1 MIVKAVV
8 EVVPKAVESGDVVVA
23 AADCSVDK
31 SLGIC
36 KACAILA
43 SANLTVVSASVGVGF
58 GGVPD
63 AVVGPDGCIGRI
75 ASSGSLETCRTVSN
89 SQDVLS
95 ASSVVER
102 NSSLSDIF
110 CRRVVSRYI
119 CVCDMVCDLLSDG
132 RSDRRSRLVDD
143 IQRIDLLRA
152 SEDVIE
158 LLKDQVKVYV
168 VGA

>member
-8 EVVPKAVESGDVVVA
+8 EVVPKAGESGDVVVT

-36 KACAILA
+36 KTCAILA
-43 SANLTVVSASVGVGF
+43 SANLTVVSASVGVWF

-63 AVVGPDGCIGRI
+63 AVVGPDGCIGSI
-75 ASSGSLETCRTVSN
+75 ARSGGLETCRAVSN

-102 NSSLSDIF
+102 NSSLSDILS
-110 CRRVVSRYI
+110 RRIVSRYI

-143 IQRIDLLRA
+143 I
-152 SEDVIE
+152 
-158 LLKDQVKVYV
+158 
-168 VGA
+168 

>member
-8 EVVPKAVESGDVVVA
+8 VVVPKAVESGDVVVT
-23 AADCSVDK
+23 AADCSIDK

-43 SANLTVVSASVGVGF
+43 SASLTVVSASVAVGF

-63 AVVGPDGCIGRI
+63 AVVGSYGCIGSI
-75 ASSGSLETCRTVSN
+75 ASSRGLETCRAVSN

-102 NSSLSDIF
+102 NSSLSDILS
-110 CRRVVSRYI
+110 RRIVSRYI
-119 CVCDMVCDLLSDG
+119 GIGDMVCDLLSDR
-132 RSDRRSRLVDD
+132 RSDRRNRLVGD
-143 IQRIDLLRA
+143 I
-152 SEDVIE
+152 
-158 LLKDQVKVYV
+158 
-168 VGA
+168 